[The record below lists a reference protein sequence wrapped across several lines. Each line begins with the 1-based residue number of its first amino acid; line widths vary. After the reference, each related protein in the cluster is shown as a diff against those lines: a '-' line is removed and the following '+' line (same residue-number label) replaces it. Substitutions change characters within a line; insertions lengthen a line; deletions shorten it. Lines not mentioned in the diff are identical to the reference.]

1 MSGKAKPESSNAP
14 AVARRTPLH
23 PPTMV
28 MVNEALKEL
37 DSRKGVS
44 SQAIRGFITE
54 KYPSVDLV
62 RLKYMIRKTLKKG
75 FEGGVL
81 VRTSTRKQTEHR
93 GGFGLQSGV
102 GSRSPSQ
109 RPLRTLIPM
118 WRRVQRL
125 PRLEPRRLRTRKPKL
140 RRKRL
145 QPKSRR
151 RNLQRMR
158 NSGSP
163 QKHLLPRWPLLR
175 SPSRRRQWGR
185 GDS

>member
-1 MSGKAKPESSNAP
+1 MPPKKKAAAAEEVTSSSDLPKNYENVSGKAKSESSNAP

-44 SQAIRGFITE
+44 SQAIRGYITE

-102 GSRSPSQ
+102 G
-109 RPLRTLIPM
+109 
-118 WRRVQRL
+118 
-125 PRLEPRRLRTRKPKL
+125 
-140 RRKRL
+140 
-145 QPKSRR
+145 
-151 RNLQRMR
+151 
-158 NSGSP
+158 
-163 QKHLLPRWPLLR
+163 
-175 SPSRRRQWGR
+175 
-185 GDS
+185 

>member
-1 MSGKAKPESSNAP
+1 MPPKKKAAAAEEVTSSSDLPKNYENVSGKAKSESSNAP

-44 SQAIRGFITE
+44 SQAIRGYITE

-93 GGFGLQSGV
+93 GGFGCNQLTKTAATNYLHIIHGWQFPFKSGLAAIARV
-102 GSRSPSQ
+102 PMSYHSNFQACSQ
-109 RPLRTLIPM
+109 
-118 WRRVQRL
+118 
-125 PRLEPRRLRTRKPKL
+125 
-140 RRKRL
+140 
-145 QPKSRR
+145 
-151 RNLQRMR
+151 
-158 NSGSP
+158 G
-163 QKHLLPRWPLLR
+163 
-175 SPSRRRQWGR
+175 
-185 GDS
+185 